1 MCVWASVSQPVGRPV
16 SPSAILSS
24 CHHRSQDG
32 IWLHMLFPS
41 TAIYIILC
49 GAALR
54 SEHLLSALCIPER
67 MSFEGDLACTTNH
80 KSKSRILSCS
90 PQAAKAHSFS
100 GERACRKI
108 ALFPVRA
115 QRTRIVNIKDCK
127 IDFLVAD
134 SVITAIFLATS

>member
-1 MCVWASVSQPVGRPV
+1 MWASVSQPVGRPV

-41 TAIYIILC
+41 TAIYIVLC

-67 MSFEGDLACTTNH
+67 MSFEGDLACTANH

-90 PQAAKAHSFS
+90 PQAAKAHSFP
-100 GERACRKI
+100 GERRKTKASMQKNRALSRKGAENQNSKHQGLQNRFFSCR
-108 ALFPVRA
+108 
-115 QRTRIVNIKDCK
+115 
-127 IDFLVAD
+127 
-134 SVITAIFLATS
+134 